1 MGAGAGSRFIKE
13 TAQYSDFFFA
23 RLIIDIRAIISM
35 CLSIAKIPRDCPNFT
50 IRANISKKLSKDPV
64 IGQIFNIRAI
74 SMNLD
79 KD

>member
-13 TAQYSDFFFA
+13 TAQYSDFFA

-35 CLSIAKIPRDCPNFT
+35 CLSIAKIPWDCPNFT

-74 SMNLD
+74 SMNLG